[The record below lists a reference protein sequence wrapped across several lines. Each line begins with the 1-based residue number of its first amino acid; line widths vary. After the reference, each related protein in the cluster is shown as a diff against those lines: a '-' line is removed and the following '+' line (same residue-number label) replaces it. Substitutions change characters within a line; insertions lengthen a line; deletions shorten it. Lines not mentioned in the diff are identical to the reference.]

1 MMPAVLRRELSL
13 SIQDIEFVSLLY
25 CVTQFKMVKEDE
37 NKSLDIRI
45 KPFDSESMPLGTI
58 AVDWSVVGLYHDLI
72 TSQSLI
78 SLRK

>member
-25 CVTQFKMVKEDE
+25 CVTQFKMVKEE

-58 AVDWSVVGLYHDLI
+58 AVDWSVVGLCHDLI